1 MGMGMEISIILA
13 YALGLILLY
22 IIGWVL
28 LVPLKLLFRLLW
40 NGILGGLMLLAINL
54 VGGLFGLYIA
64 INPVTALVA
73 GFLGIPGV
81 VLIILVGYFI

>member
-28 LVPLKLLFRLLW
+28 VVPLKLLFRLIW

-54 VGGLFGLYIA
+54 VGGFFGLYIN

-73 GFLGIPGV
+73 GLLGIPGV
-81 VLIILVGYFI
+81 ILIILVGHFI